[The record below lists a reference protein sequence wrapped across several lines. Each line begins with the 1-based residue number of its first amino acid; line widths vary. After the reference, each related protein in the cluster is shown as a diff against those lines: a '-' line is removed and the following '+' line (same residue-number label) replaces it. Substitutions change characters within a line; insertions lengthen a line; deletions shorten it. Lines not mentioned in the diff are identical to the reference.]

1 MHLIDTAREL
11 ARRAHA
17 GQTRKDGVTPYIE
30 HPLAVAATL
39 SGYGY
44 DDETVAAGL
53 LHDVIEDTD
62 VDAADLDAAVGT
74 RVRELV
80 EAASEPDKS
89 LSWRERKTATL
100 AHLPAKELAAQR
112 VIAADKLHNVHS
124 IGAALER
131 DGHRIWDRFSA
142 PFADQAW
149 YYGKIAAILGPLDEP
164 LFDELVTAVGQ
175 VFGDAGTPLAST
187 ATGPVET

>member
-1 MHLIDTAREL
+1 MDLINTAREL

-53 LHDVIEDTD
+53 LHDVIEDTN
-62 VDAADLDAAVGT
+62 VGPAALDTAVGR

-89 LSWRERKTATL
+89 LSWRIRKTATL
-100 AHLPAKELAAQR
+100 AHLPTQELAAHASVVCSQ
-112 VIAADKLHNVHS
+112 HS
-124 IGAALER
+124 R
-131 DGHRIWDRFSA
+131 S
-142 PFADQAW
+142 
-149 YYGKIAAILGPLDEP
+149 
-164 LFDELVTAVGQ
+164 
-175 VFGDAGTPLAST
+175 
-187 ATGPVET
+187 

>member
-1 MHLIDTAREL
+1 MDLIETAREL
-11 ARRAHA
+11 ARSAHS

-53 LHDVIEDTD
+53 LHDVIEDTTLE
-62 VDAADLDAAVGT
+62 AADLDAAVGP

-80 EAASEPDKS
+80 EAASEPDKT

-100 AHLPAKELAAQR
+100 AHLPTKELAAQR
-112 VIAADKLHNVHS
+112 VIAADKLDNVRS
-124 IGAALER
+124 IGEALAREG
-131 DGHRIWDRFSA
+131 DGIWDRFRA

-149 YYGKIAAILGPLDEP
+149 YYRTAAAILGPLDEP
-164 LFDELVTAVGQ
+164 LFDELVEAVRQ
-175 VFGDAGTPLAST
+175 VFGDPGTTEMDGDTS
-187 ATGPVET
+187 

>member
-100 AHLPAKELAAQR
+100 AHLPTQELAAQR
-112 VIAADKLHNVHS
+112 LIAADKLHNVRS
-124 IGAALER
+124 IGHALDR
-131 DGHRIWDRFSA
+131 DGDAIWERFNA

-149 YYGKIAAILGPLDEP
+149 YYGTVAAILGPLDEP

-175 VFGDAGTPLAST
+175 VFGDAGTPLALT

>member
-1 MHLIDTAREL
+1 MDLIETAREL
-11 ARRAHA
+11 ARSAHS

-53 LHDVIEDTD
+53 LHDVIEDTTLE
-62 VDAADLDAAVGT
+62 AADLDAAVGP

-80 EAASEPDKS
+80 EAASEPDKT

-100 AHLPAKELAAQR
+100 AHLPTKELAAQR
-112 VIAADKLHNVHS
+112 VIAADKLDNVRS
-124 IGAALER
+124 IREALAREG
-131 DGHRIWDRFSA
+131 DGIGDRFRA

-149 YYGKIAAILGPLDEP
+149 YYGTAAAILGPLDEP
-164 LFDELVTAVGQ
+164 LFDELVEAVRR
-175 VFGDAGTPLAST
+175 VFGNAGMPGMDGDSW
-187 ATGPVET
+187 